1 MRDLQSPSDKI
12 KSHYEVEVIILK
24 RNSIKFR
31 IPFLISLFALMCVM
45 VTGVIFLFIFRLK
58 FEESIARKNLI
69 ISEMVSDELSL
80 YLENATDTVIT
91 SANFSTQSHG
101 DLNKIKEEIFRIYDN
116 FDYFDL
122 IFFMNRDAQMVFSKP
137 SNENVQGRL
146 YTDRDYYWDIFG
158 SEKTHTLSKLLVS
171 SVLNKPH
178 FIIAAPVRDSQSEV
192 MGLIGAGIPL
202 SNIEE
207 IVSRVD
213 MSFDGKIWLSDGSG
227 SLFIHPDYKM
237 TDSLIKIDTL
247 GIEQVSN
254 GLTIDDVLKR
264 GVNENLRYT
273 ASDHN
278 YYAAV
283 TFVEG
288 SDWMVV
294 VEQDET
300 TVNREIYDTLKQMIL
315 IQIIVIFFA
324 LLLGFVMANWIT
336 APIEQLVQYVRG
348 LPNALSKKEQIAVA
362 PLEDPNSEIAELSH
376 AFSEMGNQLSQ
387 NIEELEDAILRENR
401 IQQYLNN
408 ILASVH
414 SGIIVAD
421 SSHVITMMND
431 QAKKITG
438 IPELE
443 VVRYHFF
450 ELLKM
455 LELDI
460 EESIREVIEC
470 DAVINDMA
478 SSLRDRAGNELII
491 SYSCSRVTD
500 RNGNNIGTVLQ
511 FRDITRIKA
520 IENELKKEDRIHTL
534 GELSAS
540 IIHDIG
546 NPLAGMSTLIELLKK
561 PELSG
566 ESQEEVLSLLSEEVN
581 DLNILVINFLDFVR
595 SGEVERKPRDLTRTV
610 KSCIELFKGE
620 FTEDG
625 LRLVKSLP
633 EAPVT
638 VNIESRSIKQAIINI
653 IKNAIQAT
661 EGRGT
666 VTIALTVQDKT
677 ATLEI
682 SDDGKG
688 MTEETKSK
696 LFHPFYTTKQ
706 DGTGL
711 GLFIAYNALKENGC
725 LLTVS
730 SELGHGTQFKIVFKK
745 ESSYD
750 HNGSG

>member
-1 MRDLQSPSDKI
+1 MK
-12 KSHYEVEVIILK
+12 LK

-45 VTGVIFLFIFRLK
+45 VTGVIFLLIFRLK

-158 SEKTHTLSKLLVS
+158 DEKTHTLSKLLVS

-178 FIIAAPVRDSQSEV
+178 FIIAAPVSDSKSEV

-202 SNIEE
+202 SNIED
-207 IVSRVD
+207 IVSGVD
-213 MSFDGKIWLSDGSG
+213 MQFDGKIWLSDGSG
-227 SLFIHPDYKM
+227 SLFIHPDCKM

-254 GLTIDDVLKR
+254 GMSIDDVLKR
-264 GVNENLRYT
+264 GINENLRYV
-273 ASDHN
+273 ANGHN

-294 VEQDET
+294 VEQDEI

-324 LLLGFVMANWIT
+324 LLLGFIIANWIT
-336 APIEQLVQYVRG
+336 APIEQLVKYVRG
-348 LPNALSKKEQIAVA
+348 LPSALSNKEQIAVA

-376 AFSEMGNQLSQ
+376 AFSEMGSQLSQ
-387 NIEELEDAILRENR
+387 NIDELEGAILRENR

-421 SSHVITMMND
+421 SRHVITMMND

-443 VVRYHFF
+443 VVRNDFF
-450 ELLKM
+450 ELLNM

-460 EESIREVIEC
+460 VAAIREVIEC
-470 DAVINDMA
+470 DAVITDVETT
-478 SSLRDRAGNELII
+478 LKDRAGNFLTI
-491 SYSCSRVTD
+491 SYTCSRVTD

-566 ESQEEVLSLLSEEVN
+566 ESQEDVLALLSEEVN

-595 SGEVERKPRDLTRTV
+595 SGDVEWRPKDLVKTV

-620 FTEDG
+620 FSEEA
-625 LRLVKSLP
+625 LQLVKTLP
-633 EAPVT
+633 ETPVI

-661 EGRGT
+661 EGSGT
-666 VTIALTVQDKT
+666 IEIVLSVQEKT

-682 SDDGKG
+682 ADDGKG
-688 MTEETKSK
+688 MSEETKSK
-696 LFHPFYTTKQ
+696 LFHPFYTTKK

-725 LLTVS
+725 QLTVTS
-730 SELGHGTQFKIVFKK
+730 VLGKGTRFKIVFKK
-745 ESSYD
+745 ESLYD
-750 HNGSG
+750 HNGSR